1 MKRCVVI
8 GGNGFIGN
16 AVVALLSQTDREVI
30 VLGRSSGIE
39 HSLPASCRYVCGDYG
54 NHAILQ
60 DLLLPGCEV
69 IDLAYSTVPKTSYRD
84 PVFDLI
90 SNLPP
95 SVGLLQ
101 EALHAKV
108 SKLVVVS
115 SGGTVYGP
123 AHSLPIDESHPTEP
137 ISPYGITKLTIDRYA
152 VMFHRTM
159 DLPVVVARPANAYG
173 ETQRSGSGQGFLA
186 AAIDAIL
193 AGREVEVFGG
203 QGTIRD
209 YIHVG
214 DVAHGIIAALEH
226 GKSGE
231 VYNIGTGKGSSH
243 SEVIELLR
251 EIVRPDGLEL
261 NCKVLPER
269 RFDVPSNVLDSR
281 KLHLASGWSHSIE
294 LQEGLRRMWNSFLNR
309 RRATLKS

>member
-39 HSLPASCRYVCGDYG
+39 RSLPASCRYVCGDYG
-54 NHAILQ
+54 NHTILR
-60 DLLLPGCEV
+60 DLLQPGCEV
-69 IDLAYSTVPKTSYRD
+69 IHLAYSTVPKTSYGD

-95 SVGLLQ
+95 SVGLFQ

-159 DLPVVVARPANAYG
+159 DLPVVVVRPANAYG

-193 AGREVEVFGG
+193 AKREVEIFGV

-209 YIHVG
+209 YIHLD
-214 DVAHGIIAALEH
+214 DVAHGVIAALEN

-231 VYNIGTGKGSSH
+231 VYNIGTGIGTSN
-243 SEVIELLR
+243 LDAL
-251 EIVRPDGLEL
+251 EIIKTLAETK
-261 NCKVLPER
+261 NLPVHYKIMPSR
-269 RFDVPSNVLDSR
+269 RFDVPANILSSE
-281 KLHLASGWSHSIE
+281 KLKRDTGWHPLVS
-294 LQEGLRRMWNSFLNR
+294 LKDGLRNMWASALSSR
-309 RRATLKS
+309 

>member
-101 EALHAKV
+101 EALRAKV

-123 AHSLPIDESHPTEP
+123 AHTLPIDESHPTEP

-173 ETQRSGSGQGFLA
+173 ETQHSGSGQGFLA

-251 EIVRPDGLEL
+251 EIVRSDGLEL

>member
-1 MKRCVVI
+1 LKRCVVI

-39 HSLPASCRYVCGDYG
+39 RSLPASCRYVCGDYG
-54 NHAILQ
+54 NHTILR
-60 DLLLPGCEV
+60 DLLQPGCEV
-69 IDLAYSTVPKTSYRD
+69 IHLAYSTVPKTSYGD

-95 SVGLLQ
+95 SVGLFQ

-159 DLPVVVARPANAYG
+159 DLPVVVVRPANAYG

-193 AGREVEVFGG
+193 AKREVEIFGV

-209 YIHVG
+209 YIHLD
-214 DVAHGIIAALEH
+214 DVAHGVIAALEN

-231 VYNIGTGKGSSH
+231 VYNIGTGQGSSH
-243 SEVIELLR
+243 SEVIAMLK
-251 EIVRPDGLEL
+251 EIVRPDGFEL
-261 NCKVLPER
+261 HCNILPER

-281 KLHLASGWSHSIE
+281 KLHLASGWTHSIE
-294 LQEGLRRMWNSFLNR
+294 LHEGLRRMWNAFLNR
-309 RRATLKS
+309 RRAPSKS